1 MKVEIK
7 VEVPEGKSAE
17 WVNGVLTLVDK
28 KDNRPVTER
37 IKTLQDAIDAL
48 GSEHALVKEY
58 NDIVNVNTDLQAYLE
73 LRIIVAALNEGWEPQ
88 FNGEYRWFPWFK
100 LIRESDIEDMDD
112 EEKSRVVLRSGYDA
126 NAYGGCVCVFASYDA
141 SFAYVYFGARLSLKS
156 EELALYA
163 GRQFAQF
170 YAEFIFGVPC
180 KKLQD

>member
-1 MKVEIK
+1 MEIK

-58 NDIVNVNTDLQAYLE
+58 NDIVNVSTDLQAYLE
-73 LRIIVAALNEGWEPQ
+73 LRIIVAALNEGWQPQ
-88 FNGEYRWFPWFK
+88 FNGEYRWYPWFK
-100 LIRESDIEDMDD
+100 LIRESDIENMDD
-112 EEKSRVVLRSGYDA
+112 EEKCRVVQRSGYLADA
-126 NAYGGCVCVFASYDA
+126 GGGCVCVYAYNGASY
-141 SFAYVYFGARLSLKS
+141 AYGSLGARLSLKS

>member
-48 GSEHALVKEY
+48 GSEHPLVTEY
-58 NDIVNVNTDLQAYLE
+58 NDIANVSTDLQAYLE

-88 FNGEYRWFPWFK
+88 FNGEYRWYPWFK

-112 EEKSRVVLRSGYDA
+112 EEKGRVVRRSGYYA
-126 NAYGGCVCVFASYDA
+126 NAVGGCVCVSASSVA
-141 SFAYVYFGARLSLKS
+141 SLADGSFGARLSLKS
-156 EELALYA
+156 KELALYA